1 MASIKTHNGENW
13 RIHVT
18 NSAKEVNLID
28 AEDNFTEKNVEG
40 ALREIAEKQKNF
52 KSDQLDGLEIEVD
65 GIQNTVKSLKNK
77 VNLINTT
84 LVDHL
89 ENHPIS
95 RDGGVLPTITSTFA
109 DGTNVEEGKDVI
121 IPIFFNSP
129 NMGDGTAY
137 VIIDGKES
145 LYEKLKDISNSID
158 EIKNNLSDS
167 YSNINEISV
176 YELKET
182 IENNNDL
189 IDDVVEKLEDVIYDI
204 EVLQDDIEDLE
215 VY

>member
-77 VNLINTT
+77 VNLIDTT

-95 RDGGVLPTITSTFA
+95 RDGGALPTITSTFA

-137 VIIDGKES
+137 VIIDGIES
-145 LYEKLKDISNSID
+145 LYITVK
-158 EIKNNLSDS
+158 
-167 YSNINEISV
+167 
-176 YELKET
+176 
-182 IENNNDL
+182 
-189 IDDVVEKLEDVIYDI
+189 
-204 EVLQDDIEDLE
+204 
-215 VY
+215 